1 MFERTKTKS
10 NRNRLV
16 FLGMKEI
23 DSFANVIHH
32 VLEKNF
38 ALWPT
43 IDIEMDIFQ
52 HLNSVTYLMT
62 FVQNT
67 SVVRHQIQNMPHVA
81 AVNST

>member
-32 VLEKNF
+32 VLEKIF
-38 ALWPT
+38 FFIFLS
-43 IDIEMDIFQ
+43 DQQKKEMDICIP
-52 HLNSVTYLMT
+52 TP
-62 FVQNT
+62 
-67 SVVRHQIQNMPHVA
+67 NMY
-81 AVNST
+81 SK